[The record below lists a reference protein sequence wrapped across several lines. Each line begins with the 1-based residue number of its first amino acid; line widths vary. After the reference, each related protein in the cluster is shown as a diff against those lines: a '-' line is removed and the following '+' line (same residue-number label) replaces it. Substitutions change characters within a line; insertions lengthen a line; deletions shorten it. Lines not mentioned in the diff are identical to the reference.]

1 MSETWS
7 QTVDDIF
14 TTTWSNRKTVAT
26 KQAFEKTPF
35 IFWLREKGRINNEAW
50 GTRIE
55 IPLEYGSNDTLRWI
69 SKGDTIPITDSDLL
83 TMAYE
88 TYKNVAVSVVRWMA
102 DDQKNRGK
110 QQIINLVDV
119 KLGAAERALWEEFER
134 VMFADGS
141 GSNEP
146 NGLQN
151 VITTDYTTLGTT
163 LHGLSRSTYS
173 WWRNQASTATGAFSV
188 YGLQDMRTM
197 MNNISVYAQSE
208 LADIALVTTQQI
220 FEWYEDECMEM
231 KQIQNTMMADAGFTT
246 LTFKGKP
253 LMWCPSAPTDNIYFI
268 NSNYFKL
275 NCDPQYW
282 MEMTEWKQI
291 PNQAFDKVC
300 QIVCSMQMTCSRPIV
315 QGVLSG
321 VSTY

>member
-1 MSETWS
+1 MATPTWS
-7 QTVDDIF
+7 DTIDSIF
-14 TTTWSNRKTVAT
+14 TSTWANRKTTAT

-35 IFWLREKGRINNEAW
+35 IFWLREKGRISNEAW

-69 SKGDTIPITDSDLL
+69 AKGDTVPITDSELL
-83 TMAYE
+83 TMAYD
-88 TYKNVAVSVVRWMA
+88 TYKSVAVSVVRWLA

-134 VMFADGS
+134 VMFADGT

-151 VITTDYTTLGTT
+151 IISTTPTLGTI
-163 LHGLSRSTYS
+163 HGLSRVTYD
-173 WWRNQASTATGAFSV
+173 WFRNQQKTSSGSFAV
-188 YGLQDMRTM
+188 YGLQDMRTC
-197 MNNISVYAQSE
+197 MN
-208 LADIALVTTQQI
+208 DIAIYSQAELSDIAIVTTQQI
-220 FEWYEDECMEM
+220 FEWYEDECMEI

-253 LMWCPSAPTDNIYFI
+253 LMWCPSAPSGNMYFI
-268 NSNYFKL
+268 NSNYLKL
-275 NCDPQYW
+275 NCDPNYW
-282 MEMTEWKQI
+282 MEMTDWKQI
-291 PNQAFDKVC
+291 PNQAFDKVA

-315 QGVLSG
+315 QKVLSG
-321 VSTY
+321 VTVA